1 LLAGARSTLE
11 GARPSARG
19 AFDLGLMPG
28 GVVWVALSIDLQ
40 ESAMTFRTLMR
51 GLLAAA
57 LAGMFG
63 AALAQVP
70 VTDRTAVDPAPRMDE
85 EAVAAALADAGYRDV
100 RNLELAGAIWK
111 AEAVT
116 SQGLRV
122 ALRINARNGSISR
135 QHIDFERRDEP
146 EERDD

>member
-1 LLAGARSTLE
+1 
-11 GARPSARG
+11 
-19 AFDLGLMPG
+19 MN
-28 GVVWVALSIDLQ
+28 
-40 ESAMTFRTLMR
+40 FRKLTR
-51 GLLAAA
+51 GLFAAA
-57 LAGMFG
+57 LAGTFG
-63 AALAQVP
+63 AVLAQVP
-70 VTDRTAVDPAPRMDE
+70 VTERAAVDGAARMDE
-85 EAVAAALADAGYRDV
+85 RAVAAALADAGYRDV

-116 SQGLRV
+116 SQGVRV